1 MLHYIVFLIFFV
13 FLLRKFENTAIMVA
27 AMACWLTFFR
37 DPLNLVD
44 NVYLV
49 LSLLIVLLGVKK
61 YGKSLKKA
69 PFIWCIVPVFVSY
82 VVTMFAHGVFLK
94 QYLIIIAQYLFPC
107 VLYLIINSRAK
118 VNLFVKYASAF
129 MILVT
134 VYCFIEEIISSNPF
148 ISWCEDRADSFTF
161 FSNKTDERFGFKRAQ
176 SIFASPTG
184 LGIMCSYLFVTLF
197 IFLRNNEQQMRVVW
211 RKALLIFMP
220 ICVFFTGTRSIIL
233 CFLLAVMT
241 LLTPSTI
248 RKYRTT
254 FISTA
259 IILCVFLSSYF
270 ISIYDSIFV
279 DTEIGGS
286 SSEMR
291 EGQWE
296 IAFYYMMNDF
306 WVGNGFTFTSSLL
319 NNDEAGLFGA
329 EGMWLPIIMDRGM
342 IGVIGVLLAFIIG
355 LSEIIRRKLYRF
367 IWLWISFLVL
377 KTITTGVGIEPTY
390 YTVILVVL
398 FRYYE
403 FKKLEVCIES
413 INK

>member
-286 SSEMR
+286 SSDMR

-342 IGVIGVLLAFIIG
+342 IGVISVALAFIIG
-355 LSEIIRRKLYRF
+355 LSEIIKRKYYRL
-367 IWLWISFLVL
+367 IWLWVSFLVL

-390 YTVILVVL
+390 YAVILVVL
-398 FRYYE
+398 FRYNE
-403 FKKLEVCIES
+403 FKKLE
-413 INK
+413 NLHKGRG

>member
-254 FISTA
+254 FILTA

-286 SSEMR
+286 SSDMR

-342 IGVIGVLLAFIIG
+342 IGVISVALAFIIG
-355 LSEIIRRKLYRF
+355 LSEIIKRKYYRL
-367 IWLWISFLVL
+367 IWLWVSFLVL

-390 YTVILVVL
+390 YAVILVVL

>member
-37 DPLNLVD
+37 DPLNLVN

-286 SSEMR
+286 SSDMR

-342 IGVIGVLLAFIIG
+342 IGVISVALAFIIG
-355 LSEIIRRKLYRF
+355 LSEIIKRKYYRL
-367 IWLWISFLVL
+367 IWLWVSFLVL

-390 YTVILVVL
+390 YAVILVVL
-398 FRYYE
+398 FRYNE
-403 FKKLEVCIES
+403 FKKLE
-413 INK
+413 NLHKGRG

>member
-342 IGVIGVLLAFIIG
+342 IGVISVALAFIIG
-355 LSEIIRRKLYRF
+355 LSEIIKRKYYRL
-367 IWLWISFLVL
+367 IWLWVSFLVL

-390 YTVILVVL
+390 YAVILVVL
-398 FRYYE
+398 FRYNE
-403 FKKLEVCIES
+403 FKKLE
-413 INK
+413 NLHKGRG

>member
-1 MLHYIVFLIFFV
+1 
-13 FLLRKFENTAIMVA
+13 
-27 AMACWLTFFR
+27 MACWLTFFR

-342 IGVIGVLLAFIIG
+342 IGVISVALAFIIG
-355 LSEIIRRKLYRF
+355 LSEIIKRKYYRL
-367 IWLWISFLVL
+367 IWLWVSFLVL

-390 YTVILVVL
+390 YAVILVVL
-398 FRYYE
+398 FRYNE
-403 FKKLEVCIES
+403 FKKLE
-413 INK
+413 NLHKGRG

>member
-254 FISTA
+254 FILTA

-342 IGVIGVLLAFIIG
+342 IGVISVALAFIIG
-355 LSEIIRRKLYRF
+355 LSEIIKRKYYRL
-367 IWLWISFLVL
+367 IWLWVSFLVL

-390 YTVILVVL
+390 YAVILVVL
-398 FRYYE
+398 FRYNE
-403 FKKLEVCIES
+403 FKKLE
-413 INK
+413 NLHKGRG

>member
-27 AMACWLTFFR
+27 AMACWLTLFR

-184 LGIMCSYLFVTLF
+184 LGVMCSYLFVTLF

-355 LSEIIRRKLYRF
+355 LSEIIRRKLYRL

>member
-37 DPLNLVD
+37 DPLNLVN

-342 IGVIGVLLAFIIG
+342 IGVISVALAFIIG
-355 LSEIIRRKLYRF
+355 LSEIIKRKYYRL
-367 IWLWISFLVL
+367 IWLWVSFLVL

-390 YTVILVVL
+390 YAVILVVL
-398 FRYYE
+398 FRYNE
-403 FKKLEVCIES
+403 FKKLE
-413 INK
+413 NLHKGRG

>member
-1 MLHYIVFLIFFV
+1 
-13 FLLRKFENTAIMVA
+13 
-27 AMACWLTFFR
+27 MACWLTFFR

-286 SSEMR
+286 SSDMR

-342 IGVIGVLLAFIIG
+342 IGVISVALAFIIG
-355 LSEIIRRKLYRF
+355 LSEIIKRKYYRL
-367 IWLWISFLVL
+367 IWLWVSFLVL

-390 YTVILVVL
+390 YAVILVVL
-398 FRYYE
+398 FRYNE
-403 FKKLEVCIES
+403 FKKLE
-413 INK
+413 NLHKGRG

>member
-342 IGVIGVLLAFIIG
+342 IGVISVALAFIIG
-355 LSEIIRRKLYRF
+355 LSEIIKRKYYRL

>member
-176 SIFASPTG
+176 SIFSSPTG

-355 LSEIIRRKLYRF
+355 LSEIIRRKLYRL

>member
-342 IGVIGVLLAFIIG
+342 IGVISVALAFIIG
-355 LSEIIRRKLYRF
+355 LSEIIKRKYYRL
-367 IWLWISFLVL
+367 IWLWVSFLVL

-390 YTVILVVL
+390 YAVILVVL

>member
-342 IGVIGVLLAFIIG
+342 IGVISVALAFIIG
-355 LSEIIRRKLYRF
+355 LSEIIKRKYYRL
-367 IWLWISFLVL
+367 IWLWVSFLVL

-390 YTVILVVL
+390 YAVILVVL

-403 FKKLEVCIES
+403 FKKLEG
-413 INK
+413 

>member
-176 SIFASPTG
+176 SIFSSPTG

-319 NNDEAGLFGA
+319 KNDEAGLFGA

-355 LSEIIRRKLYRF
+355 LSEIIRRKLYRL

>member
-1 MLHYIVFLIFFV
+1 
-13 FLLRKFENTAIMVA
+13 
-27 AMACWLTFFR
+27 MACWLTFFR

-342 IGVIGVLLAFIIG
+342 IGVISVALAFIIG
-355 LSEIIRRKLYRF
+355 LSEIIKRKYYRL
-367 IWLWISFLVL
+367 IWLWVSFLVL

-390 YTVILVVL
+390 YAVILVVL

-403 FKKLEVCIES
+403 FKKLEVCKKS

>member
-1 MLHYIVFLIFFV
+1 
-13 FLLRKFENTAIMVA
+13 
-27 AMACWLTFFR
+27 MACWLTFFR

-342 IGVIGVLLAFIIG
+342 IGVISVALAFIIG
-355 LSEIIRRKLYRF
+355 LSEIIKRKYYRL

>member
-1 MLHYIVFLIFFV
+1 
-13 FLLRKFENTAIMVA
+13 
-27 AMACWLTFFR
+27 MACWLTFFR

-61 YGKSLKKA
+61 YGKSLNKA

-342 IGVIGVLLAFIIG
+342 IGVISVALAFIIG
-355 LSEIIRRKLYRF
+355 LSEIIKRKYYRL
-367 IWLWISFLVL
+367 IWLWVSFLVL

-390 YTVILVVL
+390 YAVILVVL

>member
-118 VNLFVKYASAF
+118 VNLFVKYTSAF
-129 MILVT
+129 MIVATL
-134 VYCFIEEIISSNPF
+134 YCFVEESISANP
-148 ISWCEDRADSFTF
+148 IMHWCENNTDSFTWLIDRKEF
-161 FSNKTDERFGFKRAQ
+161 RFGVKRAQ
-176 SIFASPTG
+176 SFFADVAPFGVSCIYFFII
-184 LGIMCSYLFVTLF
+184 LLILSIDNEKIMKVK
-197 IFLRNNEQQMRVVW
+197 W
-211 RKALLIFMP
+211 RKLLILFLP
-220 ICVFFTGTRSIIL
+220 LCVFLTGTRSIIL

-254 FISTA
+254 FILTA

-286 SSEMR
+286 SSDMR

-342 IGVIGVLLAFIIG
+342 IGVISVALAFIIG
-355 LSEIIRRKLYRF
+355 LSEIIKRKYYRL
-367 IWLWISFLVL
+367 IWLWVSFLVL

-390 YTVILVVL
+390 YAVILVVL
-398 FRYYE
+398 FRYNE
-403 FKKLEVCIES
+403 FKKLE
-413 INK
+413 NLHKGRG

>member
-1 MLHYIVFLIFFV
+1 
-13 FLLRKFENTAIMVA
+13 
-27 AMACWLTFFR
+27 MACWLTFFR

-254 FISTA
+254 FILTA

-286 SSEMR
+286 SSDMR

-342 IGVIGVLLAFIIG
+342 IGVISVALAFIIG
-355 LSEIIRRKLYRF
+355 LSEIIKRKYYRL
-367 IWLWISFLVL
+367 IWLWVSFLVL

-390 YTVILVVL
+390 YAVILVVL